1 MNTIIDLLG
10 SVFIGGMVL
19 LLVIKLNLFMS
30 DASYGSD
37 RELRLQQ
44 NIKTMSEI
52 LNSDLRKVGYGYNHT
67 AIVTAQKQRLK
78 FIGDLERP
86 GEPGFGV
93 VDSVEYFIE
102 DSTHAIGTSNLR
114 DIILVRVLNGTDTI
128 AGPSLGLVKLN
139 FTYLDSVRTPTTIL
153 SKIKYIKTQI
163 WAEPT
168 ESENSFVTG
177 IKDSTFAY
185 WEFTIYP
192 RNI

>member
-1 MNTIIDLLG
+1 MNTILDLLT

-19 LLVIKLNLFMS
+19 LLVIQLNLFMS

-37 RELRLQQ
+37 RELRTQQ
-44 NIKTMSEI
+44 NIKTMAEI
-52 LNSDLRKVGYGYNHT
+52 LNSDLRKVGYGYDNT
-67 AIVTAQKQRLK
+67 AILTAEKQRLK
-78 FIGDLERP
+78 FLGDLQPP
-86 GEPGFGV
+86 GESGFGV
-93 VDSVEYFIE
+93 VDTVEYFIE
-102 DSTHAIGTSNLR
+102 DSTHVIGTSNPS
-114 DIILVRVLNGTDTI
+114 DIILVRVVNGTDTI
-128 AGPSLGLVKLN
+128 SGPSLGLVNLN
-139 FTYLDSVRTPTTIL
+139 FTYLDSVSNPTAIL

>member
-1 MNTIIDLLG
+1 MNTTLDLLS

-19 LLVIKLNLFMS
+19 LMAIQLNLFMS

-37 RELRLQQ
+37 RELRTQQ
-44 NIKTMSEI
+44 NIKTMAEI
-52 LNSDLRKVGYGYNHT
+52 LNSDLRKVGYGYDHT
-67 AIVTAQKQRLK
+67 AMLVAESQRLK
-78 FIGDLERP
+78 FVGDLEPP
-86 GEPGFGV
+86 GEPGYGV
-93 VDSVEYFIE
+93 VDTVEYFIE
-102 DSTHAIGTSNLR
+102 DSTHTPGTSNPN

-128 AGPSLGLVKLN
+128 NGPSLGLVKLN
-139 FTYLDSVRTPTTIL
+139 FSYLDSVSNPTTDL